1 MIRVLVA
8 DDSATVRELL
18 VAILESDPD
27 IEVVGQAKNG
37 VEAVDLAKRLRPD
50 LITMDV
56 HMPVMDGF
64 AATKEIMVRAPT
76 PIIIVSSSA
85 SGRDVEMSLNAL
97 RAGALMV
104 VAKPHDP
111 GAPTF
116 NGRQEQFLSMAKA
129 MADVKVVR
137 RWDRTASVAGSGTPL
152 LRTADGGAARVVAI
166 AASTGGPAALQRI
179 LNDLPP
185 GFPAPVLVVQHIAAG
200 FTEGLADWLAA
211 SSPLQVKVAE
221 HGEPLA
227 PRTAYLA
234 PDDRHLGLES
244 SRRVAVLATPP
255 VGGFRPSASFLF
267 ESAARHA
274 GSRVAAVILTG
285 MGSDGVAGLA
295 AVRSAGGHVVA
306 QDEATS
312 VVHGMPRAAV
322 EAGVVDTVLP
332 LGEIAG
338 YLARLARHARREADG
353 ERR

>member
-8 DDSATVRELL
+8 EDSVTVRELL

-37 VEAVDLAKRLRPD
+37 VEAVDLAKKLRPN

-56 HMPVMDGF
+56 HMPVMDGL
-64 AATKEIMVRAPT
+64 AATKEIMVHTPT
-76 PIIIVSSSA
+76 PIIIVSSSL
-85 SGRDVEMSLNAL
+85 SGHDVGMSLNAL

-104 VAKPHDP
+104 VAKPQDP
-111 GAPTF
+111 AAPTF
-116 NGRQEQFLSMAKA
+116 NGHQEQFLAMAKA

-137 RWDRTASVAGSGTPL
+137 RWDRAAPVAGSGTSFP
-152 LRTADGGAARVVAI
+152 RTADVGAATVVAI

-179 LNDLPP
+179 LNELPP
-185 GFPAPVLVVQHIAAG
+185 EFPAPVLVVQHIAQG
-200 FTEGLADWLAA
+200 FAAGLADWLAS

-227 PRTAYLA
+227 PRTVFIA
-234 PDDRHLGLES
+234 PDDRHLGLEGS
-244 SRRVAVLATPP
+244 QRVAVLATPP
-255 VGGFRPSASFLF
+255 IGGFRPAASILF

-295 AVRSAGGHVVA
+295 AVRAAGGHVIA
-306 QDEATS
+306 QDEKTS

-322 EAGVVDTVLP
+322 EAGVVDRVLP

-338 YLARLARHARREADG
+338 HLATLARHGRHDRGGAPR
-353 ERR
+353 